1 MRKSHHQENELIQ
14 MPKFNTVRKKKNAGM
29 NMNGSIN
36 MKGKKEGIL
45 STTILSVK

>member
-1 MRKSHHQENELIQ
+1 MEWEKENELIQ

-29 NMNGSIN
+29 NMNASIN

-45 STTILSVK
+45 STILLSVQ